1 VTIGGFIIGGHD
13 VKTVVVRAL
22 GPTLTQF
29 GVTGALQNPTLELHD
44 GIGRLIA
51 SNDDWKESQQTEI
64 ESLGFAPV
72 DSREAVIVAALPPGA
87 YTAVM
92 RGKNNAT
99 GVGLVDINDVEPTAN
114 STITNISTRGF
125 IGTDNNVMIGGV
137 IVSAPS
143 TASQKVVVRALGPS
157 LTRFGV
163 SDALQDPILELHN
176 AQGATIAFNDNWK
189 SSQQANIQALGFA
202 PGDDRESA
210 VLTNLVNGN
219 YTAIVRGKN
228 GTTGV
233 GLIEV
238 YSLP

>member
-1 VTIGGFIIGGHD
+1 
-13 VKTVVVRAL
+13 
-22 GPTLTQF
+22 
-29 GVTGALQNPTLELHD
+29 
-44 GIGRLIA
+44 
-51 SNDDWKESQQTEI
+51 
-64 ESLGFAPV
+64 
-72 DSREAVIVAALPPGA
+72 VIVAALPPGA

-157 LTRFGV
+157 LTQFGV

-189 SSQQANIQALGFA
+189 SSQQSDIQGLGFA

>member
-1 VTIGGFIIGGHD
+1 
-13 VKTVVVRAL
+13 
-22 GPTLTQF
+22 
-29 GVTGALQNPTLELHD
+29 
-44 GIGRLIA
+44 
-51 SNDDWKESQQTEI
+51 
-64 ESLGFAPV
+64 
-72 DSREAVIVAALPPGA
+72 
-87 YTAVM
+87 
-92 RGKNNAT
+92 
-99 GVGLVDINDVEPTAN
+99 
-114 STITNISTRGF
+114 
-125 IGTDNNVMIGGV
+125 MIGGV
-137 IVSAPS
+137 IVSAQS